1 MLLVG
6 VVGAVGAGKSTL
18 LGTLAAWWT
27 ASGRRADGIV
37 AEACGDRPAEKRGA
51 ERYVLHWLATGER
64 QVLAQ
69 RDDTQSPPYR
79 FDTGA
84 LQRLTSWGDAL
95 TAATPAPLV
104 LLDEFGRVEA
114 AGGGLMPLWPKVE
127 IADPEIVVIAV
138 RADCEEEIVSQLGRG
153 FDVRVAAGHA
163 GAWDQL
169 RAACVAHADW
179 SRVGVFGA
187 GAGAVEV
194 TIGSALHGA
203 RLPLRGLAMSST
215 QSAIMAHTGER
226 LGRRP
231 RVIWVPFIAAGLKAL
246 SPAGSRVRPMIAIT
260 VQGVL
265 FAAATTVLGWNLAGL
280 GLGGALVGMWAA
292 AQGLVLQYLLVGS
305 DLLRAYEAVVRW
317 TAERGFGAPGLAT
330 TLAVWISLWGCVSA
344 AVTLVVWR
352 RGALPARLRSAME
365 RGVEQTRVAPGRGR
379 AHAFGAAFRDIAR
392 PVFWI
397 PVLIVGIILALA
409 GSPAERLLWIAV
421 RAATI
426 GFLLFAAVR
435 MVDPARVIAWLR
447 GRGYWG
453 PAVAFA
459 RAVGG
464 GRDRRGTG

>member
-18 LGTLAAWWT
+18 LSTLAAWWT
-27 ASGRRADGIV
+27 SSGRRADGIV
-37 AEACGDRPAEKRGA
+37 AEAWGDRPGEARGA

-64 QVLAQ
+64 QLFAE
-69 RDDTQSPPYR
+69 RDSTQVPPYQ
-79 FDTGA
+79 FDGGA
-84 LQRLTSWGDAL
+84 LQRLASWGDGL
-95 TAATPAPLV
+95 TAASAAPLV
-104 LLDEFGRVEA
+104 LLDEFGRLEA
-114 AGGGLMPLWPKVE
+114 EGGGLMSLWPQVAA
-127 IADPEIVVIAV
+127 ADPGIVVIAV
-138 RADCEEEIVSQLGRG
+138 RADCEDAIVSRLGRG
-153 FDVRVAAGHA
+153 FDVRVLAGNSD
-163 GAWDQL
+163 AWDQL

-179 SRVGVFGA
+179 SRVGTFGA

-203 RLPLRGLAMSST
+203 RVPLRGLVMSST

-226 LGRRP
+226 LGRRV
-231 RVIWVPFIAAGLKAL
+231 RVVWVPFIAAGLKAL

-265 FAAATTVLGWNLAGL
+265 FGAATTVFGWNLFGL
-280 GLGGALVGMWAA
+280 TLAGALVGMWAA

-305 DLLRAYEAVVRW
+305 DLLRAYEAVVLW
-317 TAERGFGAPGLAT
+317 AAERGFGVPGLAT
-330 TLAVWISLWGCVSA
+330 TLAVWITLWGCVSA
-344 AVTLVVWR
+344 GVTLAVWR
-352 RGALPARLRSAME
+352 RGALPARLRGAME
-365 RGVEQTRVAPGRGR
+365 RGAVQTRVTPPRGR
-379 AHAFGAAFRDIAR
+379 MHALSAAFRDIAR

-397 PVLIVGIILALA
+397 PIVIVGIILAVA
-409 GSPAERLLWIAV
+409 GSPAERLLWIAT

-435 MVDPARVIAWLR
+435 MVDPARVIGWLR

-464 GRDRRGTG
+464 NRDQRGAR